1 MIIERDIE
9 AFLVKRVE
17 HLGGRCLKFPA
28 TFEEGIPDRLVI
40 LPRGKVAFVELKRP
54 KGGRLSAMQKYQIK
68 KLRDLGCK
76 VFVVKNHEEV
86 NAMLEELNAEGRN
99 M

>member
-1 MIIERDIE
+1 MLVIERDIE
-9 AFLVKRVE
+9 LFLKKRVE

-40 LPRGKVAFVELKRP
+40 IPQGLIAFVELKRP
-54 KGGRLSAMQKYQIK
+54 KGGRLSEMQKYQIQ

-76 VFVVKNHEEV
+76 VYIVHNYAEV
-86 NAMLEELNAEGRN
+86 DEMIEDLTNG
-99 M
+99 